1 MFHAATAPVACITPL
16 RSGNVTYILR
26 RFELEAFLKYIEKY
40 QVTELAMVPPVC
52 IGIIIS
58 PLSKKYSLKSI
69 RSAAC
74 GAAPLDKG
82 PQARLKALLSPDAP
96 FTQVWG
102 MTETSCVA
110 TMFYYPEHDVTGSVG
125 RMMPNLDCK
134 LVDDGGNDISAYD
147 TRGELCVR
155 GPTIVNGYF
164 ENPEANARDWD
175 SDGYFH
181 TGDIAYCDGKS
192 KLWYIAD
199 RKKVRSSSLK
209 LIIGSSPRA
218 IAHWSCYLPSH
229 H

>member
-1 MFHAATAPVACITPL
+1 
-16 RSGNVTYILR
+16 
-26 RFELEAFLKYIEKY
+26 
-40 QVTELAMVPPVC
+40 MVPPVC
-52 IGIIIS
+52 IGITIS

-82 PQARLKALLSPDAP
+82 PQARLKALLSLDAP

-134 LVDDGGNDISAYD
+134 LVDDDGNDISAYD

-192 KLWYIAD
+192 KLWYIVD
-199 RKKVRSSSLK
+199 RKKVRSSFLN
-209 LIIGSSPRA
+209 
-218 IAHWSCYLPSH
+218 
-229 H
+229 